1 LEKDGKT
8 MDYDL
13 IIRKPVIVDG
23 TGAPPYE
30 GDIAVTAGKIAAIGK
45 VGGSAREVIDAAGL
59 IATPGFVDPHTHYD
73 AQICWDP
80 LLTCSS
86 EHGVTSVVIGNCG
99 VGIAP
104 CRPNAHEIV
113 TRDLVTVEGIPFD
126 VLNRGITGDWESF
139 PQYMAAAQK
148 RGLGINVGFLV
159 ALTPLR
165 HFVLGEES
173 SERAAQPQERA
184 RIAALLREAL
194 DAGALGFSTTVFRQH
209 LGYKGRPLACRLADR
224 EELAAYAGV
233 LKEAGKGVVEIA
245 LTQDLGLLSDQEYEL
260 VDLLLEYSGR
270 PVTWTA
276 LLPRIT
282 DLTAHEATLK
292 KAEPL
297 IRRGGI
303 PQIVSKGNRILFGL
317 RDPFVFAPR
326 AEWKPMF
333 HQGVD
338 TQIKILS
345 DPGFRATFAEG
356 LKKPEVFFSGNWKAM
371 SVAEV
376 SDPKL
381 KHFEGKGVLEVA
393 QAMSKS
399 PVDAFLDLAIA
410 DNLET
415 RFCIFEDFERYL
427 TGLLVDDR
435 TLVGLGDGGA
445 HVDMFC
451 GAAYCT
457 YMVGHWVRE
466 EKLFTL
472 ERAIQ
477 RMTSEPADFFG
488 LKDRGRLAAGMAAD
502 IAIFDYDTVGE
513 KGPRTVYDLPGG
525 GMRLTVAATGVHY
538 TIVNG
543 QVLYDHGQPRPV
555 LPGRVLHSGAN

>member
-1 LEKDGKT
+1 

-13 IIRKPVIVDG
+13 IISHGTIVDG
-23 TGAPPYE
+23 TGAPRYE
-30 GDIAVTAGKIAAIGK
+30 ADLGIADGKIAAIGQIS
-45 VGGSAREVIDAAGL
+45 GTAREVIDAKGL
-59 IATPGFVDPHTHYD
+59 IVVPGFVDPHTHYD

-104 CRPNAHEIV
+104 CLPEAREMV

-126 VLNRGITGDWESF
+126 VLKTGITWDWVSF
-139 PQYMAAAQK
+139 PQYMQAAQN

-159 ALTPLR
+159 PLTPLR

-173 SERAAQPQERA
+173 SERAARPDERE
-184 RIAALLREAL
+184 RIKGLLREAL

-209 LGYKGRPLACRLADR
+209 LGYKGRPLACRLADHD
-224 EELAAYAGV
+224 ELAAYAGV
-233 LKEAGKGVVEIA
+233 LKQAGKGVVEIA
-245 LTQDLGLLSDQEYEL
+245 LTQDLGLLSEQEYEL
-260 VDLLLEYSGR
+260 LDLLLEHSER

-282 DLTAHEATLK
+282 DLKAHEATLR

-303 PQIVSKGNRILFGL
+303 PQIVGKGNKIQFGL

-326 AEWKPMF
+326 AEWKPLF
-333 HQGVD
+333 HQSVE
-338 TQIKILS
+338 TQVKLLS
-345 DPGFRATFAEG
+345 DPAFRATFAEG

-371 SVAEV
+371 SVSEV
-376 SDPKL
+376 RDPKL
-381 KHFEGKGVLEVA
+381 KGFEDKSIPQIAQEMGKA
-393 QAMSKS
+393 

-410 DNLET
+410 DKLET

-427 TGLLVDDR
+427 TGLLSDDR
-435 TLVGLGDGGA
+435 TLLGLGDGGA

-457 YMVGHWVRE
+457 YMLGHWVRD
-466 EKLFTL
+466 EKLFSL
-472 ERAIQ
+472 ERGVK

-488 LKDRGRLAAGMAAD
+488 LKDRGRLAVGAAAD

-513 KGPRTVYDLPGG
+513 KGPKAVRDLPGG
-525 GMRLTVAATGVHY
+525 GMRLVVAATGVRH

-543 QVLYDHGQPRPV
+543 QVLYDHGQPRKA
-555 LPGRVLHSGAN
+555 LPGRVLHPA

>member
-1 LEKDGKT
+1 

-13 IIRKPVIVDG
+13 IIRKATIVDG
-23 TGAPPYE
+23 TGAPGFK
-30 GDIAVTAGKIAAIGK
+30 GDIGVAGGRIAALGNLGGK
-45 VGGSAREVIDAAGL
+45 AREEIDAAGL
-59 IATPGFVDPHTHYD
+59 IAAPGFIDPHTHYD

-104 CRPNAHEIV
+104 CRAQAHEMV

-126 VLNRGITGDWESF
+126 VLTRGITWDWESF
-139 PQYMAAAQK
+139 PQYMQAAQN

-159 ALTPLR
+159 PLTPLR
-165 HFVLGEES
+165 HYVLGEES
-173 SERAAQPQERA
+173 SQRAARPDERE
-184 RIAALLREAL
+184 RIAGLLREAIG
-194 DAGALGFSTTVFRQH
+194 AGALGFSTTVFRQH

-224 EELAAYAGV
+224 DELAAYANV
-233 LKEAGKGVVEIA
+233 LKHSGRGVVEIA

-260 VDLLLEYSGR
+260 VDLLLEHSGR

-303 PQIVSKGNRILFGL
+303 PQIVSKGNKILFAL

-326 AEWKPMF
+326 AEWKQVF
-333 HQGVD
+333 HQPLEK
-338 TQIKILS
+338 QIEILS
-345 DPGFRATFAEG
+345 DPAFRAAFAQG
-356 LKKPEVFFSGNWKAM
+356 LEKPEVFFSGNWKAM

-376 SDPKL
+376 SDPAL
-381 KHFEGKGVLEVA
+381 RHFEGKGILQVA
-393 QAMSKS
+393 GETGKA

-410 DNLET
+410 DKLQT

-427 TGLLVDDR
+427 SGLLADDR

-466 EKLFTL
+466 EKLFSL
-472 ERAIQ
+472 ERAVK

-488 LKDRGRLAAGMAAD
+488 LGDRGRLAPGMAAD

-513 KGPRTVYDLPGG
+513 KGPRTAFDLPGG

-538 TIVNG
+538 TVVNG
-543 QVLYDHGQPRPV
+543 QVLYDHGQPRGV
-555 LPGRVLHSGAN
+555 LPGRVLRPT

>member
-1 LEKDGKT
+1 

-13 IIRKPVIVDG
+13 IIRNATIVDG
-23 TGAPPYE
+23 TGAARRE
-30 GDIAVTAGKIAAIGK
+30 GDLAISGDKIAAIGRI
-45 VGGSAREVIDAAGL
+45 GGRGREEIDAKGL

-86 EHGVTSVVIGNCG
+86 EHGITSVVIGNCG

-104 CRPNAHEIV
+104 CRPQAREIV

-126 VLNRGITGDWESF
+126 VLNRGITWEWESF
-139 PQYMAAAQK
+139 PQYMDAAAK

-165 HFVLGEES
+165 HYVLGEES
-173 SERAAQPQERA
+173 SERAARPDERE
-184 RIAALLREAL
+184 RIAALLREAVE
-194 DAGALGFSTTVFRQH
+194 AGALGFSTTVFRQH
-209 LGYKGRPLACRLADR
+209 LGYKGRPLACRLADH
-224 EELAAYAGV
+224 EELAAYANV
-233 LKEAGKGVVEIA
+233 LRQADKGVVEIA

-260 VDLLLEYSGR
+260 VDLLLEHSHR

-282 DLTAHEATLK
+282 DLTAHEATLR

-303 PQIVSKGNRILFGL
+303 PQIVSKGNKILFAL

-326 AEWKPMF
+326 AEWKQVF
-333 HQGVD
+333 HQSVER
-338 TQIKILS
+338 QKQILS
-345 DPGFRATFAEG
+345 DPQFRATFAEG
-356 LKKPEVFFSGNWKAM
+356 LKRPEVFFSGNWKAM

-376 SDPKL
+376 ADPKL
-381 KHFEGKGVLEVA
+381 REFEGLGIPEVA
-393 QAMSKS
+393 QRMGKA

-427 TGLLVDDR
+427 AGLLTDER

-451 GAAYCT
+451 GAAYST
-457 YMVGHWVRE
+457 YMVGHWVRD
-466 EKLFTL
+466 EKLMSL
-472 ERAIQ
+472 ERAIK

-488 LKDRGRLAAGMAAD
+488 LKDRGRLAPGMAAD

-513 KGPRTVYDLPGG
+513 KGPKASFDLPGG

-543 QVLYDHGQPRPV
+543 QVLYDHGKPRQV
-555 LPGRVLHSGAN
+555 LPGRVLHPGAN

>member
-1 LEKDGKT
+1 

-13 IIRKPVIVDG
+13 IISHGTIVDG
-23 TGAPPYE
+23 TGAPRFE
-30 GDIAVTAGKIAAIGK
+30 GDLGIADGKIKAIGQ
-45 VGGSAREVIDAAGL
+45 VRGRAREVIDAKGL
-59 IATPGFVDPHTHYD
+59 VVVPGFVDPHTHYD

-104 CRPNAHEIV
+104 CLPEAREVV

-126 VLNRGITGDWESF
+126 VLKTGITWDWVSF
-139 PQYMAAAQK
+139 PQYMQAAQS

-173 SERAAQPQERA
+173 SERAARPEERE
-184 RIAALLREAL
+184 RIKGLLREAL

-224 EELAAYAGV
+224 DELAAYAGV
-233 LKEAGKGVVEIA
+233 LKQAGRGVVEIA
-245 LTQDLGLLSDQEYEL
+245 LTQDLGLLSEQEYEL
-260 VDLLLEYSGR
+260 LDLLLKHSER

-282 DLTAHEATLK
+282 DLKAHEATLR

-303 PQIVSKGNRILFGL
+303 PQIVGKGNKIQFGL

-326 AEWKPMF
+326 AEWKPLF
-333 HQGVD
+333 HQTVE
-338 TQIKILS
+338 TQVKLLS
-345 DPGFRATFAEG
+345 DPAFRATFAEG

-371 SVAEV
+371 SVSEV

-381 KHFEGKGVLEVA
+381 KGFEDKSIPQVA
-393 QAMSKS
+393 QEMGKS

-410 DNLET
+410 DQLQT

-427 TGLLVDDR
+427 TGLLSDDR
-435 TLVGLGDGGA
+435 TLLGLGDGGA

-457 YMVGHWVRE
+457 YMLGHWVRD
-466 EKLFTL
+466 EKLLTL
-472 ERAIQ
+472 ERGVR

-488 LKDRGRLAAGMAAD
+488 LRDRGRLAVGAAAD
-502 IAIFDYDTVGE
+502 VAIFDYDTVGE
-513 KGPRTVYDLPGG
+513 KGPKAVHDLPGG
-525 GMRLTVAATGVHY
+525 GMRLVVAATGVRH
-538 TIVNG
+538 TVVNG
-543 QVLYDHGQPRPV
+543 QVLYDHGQPRKA
-555 LPGRVLHSGAN
+555 LPGRVLHPT

>member
-1 LEKDGKT
+1 

-13 IIRKPVIVDG
+13 IIKHGTIVDG
-23 TGAPPYE
+23 TGTPRYE
-30 GDIAVTAGKIAAIGK
+30 GDLAIADGKIAAIGA
-45 VGGSAREVIDAAGL
+45 VNGSARETIDASNL
-59 IATPGFVDPHTHYD
+59 IVTPGFVDPHCHYD

-104 CRPNAHEIV
+104 CLPEAREVV
-113 TRDLVTVEGIPFD
+113 TRDLVSVEGIPFD
-126 VLNRGITGDWESF
+126 VLNRGITWDWVTF
-139 PQYMAAAQK
+139 PQYMQAAQH

-159 ALTPLR
+159 PLTPLR

-173 SERAAQPQERA
+173 SERAARPDERG
-184 RIAALLREAL
+184 RIKDLLTDAL

-209 LGYKGRPLACRLADR
+209 LGYKARPLACRLADR
-224 EELAAYAGV
+224 DELAAYAGV

-245 LTQDLGLLSDQEYEL
+245 LTQDLGLLSEQEY
-260 VDLLLEYSGR
+260 DLLDFLLRESGR

-282 DLTAHEATLK
+282 DLKAHEATLR

-297 IRRGGI
+297 IRRGGV
-303 PQIVSKGNRILFGL
+303 PQISGKGNKILFAL

-326 AEWKPMF
+326 AEWKPIF
-333 HQGVD
+333 HESVES
-338 TQIKILS
+338 QIQLLS
-345 DPGFRATFAEG
+345 APAFRSAFAEG
-356 LKKPEVFFSGNWKAM
+356 LKRPEVFFSGNWNAM

-376 SDPKL
+376 HDPKL
-381 KHFEGKGVLEVA
+381 KHFDGKSIPEVA
-393 QAMSKS
+393 QELGKS
-399 PVDAFLDLAIA
+399 PVDAFLDLAIE
-410 DNLET
+410 DGLET
-415 RFCIFEDFERYL
+415 RFCIFEDFERHL
-427 TGLLVDDR
+427 TGLLTDDR

-457 YMVGHWVRE
+457 YMLSHWVRE
-466 EKLFTL
+466 VKLFTL
-472 ERAIQ
+472 ERAIK
-477 RMTSEPADFFG
+477 RITSEPADFFG
-488 LKDRGRLAAGMAAD
+488 LMDRGRLAVGAAAD
-502 IAIFDYDTVGE
+502 IAVFDYDKVGE
-513 KGPRTVYDLPGG
+513 RGPRTTRDLPGG
-525 GMRLTVAATGVHY
+525 GMRLVVAATGVNY

-543 QVLYDHGQPRPV
+543 QVLYDHGQARPG
-555 LPGRVLHSGAN
+555 LPGTVLRPT

>member
-1 LEKDGKT
+1 

-13 IIRKPVIVDG
+13 IIKHGTIVDG
-23 TGAPPYE
+23 TGAPRYE
-30 GDIAVTAGKIAAIGK
+30 ADLAIGGGKIAAIGETN
-45 VGGSAREVIDAAGL
+45 GTAREVIDAAHL
-59 IATPGFVDPHTHYD
+59 IVTPGFVDPHTHYD

-104 CRPNAHEIV
+104 CLPDAHEMV

-126 VLNRGITGDWESF
+126 VLKQGITWDWESF
-139 PQYMAAAQK
+139 PQYMGAAQK

-159 ALTPLR
+159 PLTPLR
-165 HFVLGEES
+165 HYVLGEES
-173 SERAAQPQERA
+173 SERAARPDERE
-184 RIAALLREAL
+184 RIAGLLRDAL

-209 LGYKGRPLACRLADR
+209 LGYKGRPLACRLADHD
-224 EELAAYAGV
+224 ELAAYAGV
-233 LKEAGKGVVEIA
+233 LKQAGKGVVEIA
-245 LTQDLGLLSDQEYEL
+245 LTQDLGLLSETEYEL
-260 VDLLLEYSGR
+260 LDLLLQHSER

-282 DLTAHEATLK
+282 DLKAHEATLR

-303 PQIVSKGNRILFGL
+303 PQIVSKGNKILFAL
-317 RDPFVFAPR
+317 R
-326 AEWKPMF
+326 AEWKPVF
-333 HQGVD
+333 HQ
-338 TQIKILS
+338 TIENQIKLLS
-345 DPGFRATFAEG
+345 DPAFRATFAEG
-356 LKKPEVFFSGNWKAM
+356 LKKPEVFFSGNWSAM

-376 SDPKL
+376 RDPKL
-381 KHFEGKGVLEVA
+381 KGFEGKGILQVA
-393 QAMSKS
+393 DEMGKA

-410 DNLET
+410 DKLET

-427 TGLLVDDR
+427 TGLLTDNR

-457 YMVGHWVRE
+457 YMLGHWVRD
-466 EKLFTL
+466 EKLLTL
-472 ERAIQ
+472 ERAVK

-488 LKDRGRLAAGMAAD
+488 LGDRGRLTVGKAAD
-502 IAIFDYDTVGE
+502 VAVLDYDSVGE
-513 KGPRTVYDLPGG
+513 KGPKAVFDLPGG

-543 QVLYDHGQPRPV
+543 QVLYDHGQPRDGR
-555 LPGRVLHSGAN
+555 PGRVLHPGPA

>member
-1 LEKDGKT
+1 

-13 IIRKPVIVDG
+13 IIKRGTIVDG
-23 TGAPPYE
+23 SGAPRYE
-30 GDIAVTAGKIAAIGK
+30 ADLAVAAGQIAAIGE
-45 VGGSAREVIDAAGL
+45 VNGSAREVIDAKDL
-59 IATPGFVDPHTHYD
+59 IVTPGFIDPHTHYD

-104 CRPNAHEIV
+104 CRPDAHEIV

-126 VLNRGITGDWESF
+126 VLARGITWDWESF
-139 PQYMAAAQK
+139 PQYMQAAQK
-148 RGLGINVGFLV
+148 RGLAINVGFL
-159 ALTPLR
+159 APLTPLR
-165 HFVLGEES
+165 HYVMGEES
-173 SERAAQPQERA
+173 SERAARPDERE
-184 RIAALLREAL
+184 RIAGLLRDAL

-209 LGYKGRPLACRLADR
+209 LGYKARPLACRLADHD
-224 EELAAYAGV
+224 ELAAYAGV
-233 LKEAGKGVVEIA
+233 LKKAGKGVVEIA
-245 LTQDLGLLSDQEYEL
+245 LTQDLGLLSETEYEL
-260 VDLLLEYSGR
+260 LDLLLKHSER

-282 DLTAHEATLK
+282 DLKAHEATLR

-303 PQIVSKGNRILFGL
+303 PQIVSKGNKILFAL
-317 RDPFVFAPR
+317 HDPFVFAPR
-326 AEWKPMF
+326 AEWKPLF
-333 HQGVD
+333 HQPVEA
-338 TQIKILS
+338 QIKLLS
-345 DPGFRATFAEG
+345 DPAFRATFAEG
-356 LKKPEVFFSGNWKAM
+356 LKKPEVFFSGNWNAM

-376 SDPKL
+376 QDPKL
-381 KHFEGKGVLEVA
+381 KGFEGKGILQVA
-393 QAMSKS
+393 QEMGKA

-410 DNLET
+410 DKLET

-427 TGLLVDDR
+427 TGLLIDDR

-457 YMVGHWVRE
+457 YMLGHWVRD

-472 ERAIQ
+472 ERAVK

-488 LKDRGRLAAGMAAD
+488 LADRGRLAVGKAAD
-502 IAIFDYDTVGE
+502 VAVLDYDTVGE
-513 KGPRTVYDLPGG
+513 TGPKAVFDLPGG
-525 GMRLTVAATGVHY
+525 GMRLTVAATGVRY
-538 TIVNG
+538 SIING
-543 QVLYDHGQPRPV
+543 QVLYDHGQPRTG
-555 LPGRVLHSGAN
+555 LPGRVLHPVPA

>member
-1 LEKDGKT
+1 

-13 IIRKPVIVDG
+13 IIRKPTIVDG
-23 TGAPPYE
+23 TGAPRYE
-30 GDIAVTAGKIAAIGK
+30 ADLAITGGKIAAIGQIS
-45 VGGSAREVIDAAGL
+45 GTARETIDATGL

-104 CRPNAHEIV
+104 CLPDAHEMV

-126 VLNRGITGDWESF
+126 VLNRGITWDWESF

-159 ALTPLR
+159 PLTPLR

-173 SERAAQPQERA
+173 SQRAARPDERG
-184 RIAALLREAL
+184 RIAGLLREAL

-209 LGYKGRPLACRLADR
+209 LGYKGRPLACRLADHD
-224 EELAAYAGV
+224 ELAAYADV
-233 LKEAGKGVVEIA
+233 LKQAGKGVVEIA
-245 LTQDLGLLSDQEYEL
+245 LTQDLGLLSDKEYDL
-260 VDLLLEYSGR
+260 VDLLLEHSGR

-303 PQIVSKGNRILFGL
+303 PQIVSKGNKILFGL

-333 HQGVD
+333 HQSVE

-345 DPGFRATFAEG
+345 DPAFRATFAEG

-371 SVAEV
+371 SVADV

-381 KHFEGKGVLEVA
+381 KRFEGMGLPELGQEMGKA
-393 QAMSKS
+393 

-410 DNLET
+410 DNMET

-427 TGLLVDDR
+427 SGLLADDR

-472 ERAIQ
+472 ERAIK

-488 LKDRGRLAAGMAAD
+488 LADRGRLTPGMAAD

-513 KGPRTVYDLPGG
+513 KGPRSSYDLPGG
-525 GMRLTVAATGVHY
+525 GMRLTVAATGVSY

-543 QVLYDHGQPRPV
+543 QVLYDHGQPRKG
-555 LPGRVLHSGAN
+555 LPGRVLHPV

>member
-1 LEKDGKT
+1 

-13 IIRKPVIVDG
+13 IIKHGTIVDG
-23 TGAPPYE
+23 TGAPRYE
-30 GDIAVTAGKIAAIGK
+30 ADLGISGGKIAAIGQIS
-45 VGGSAREVIDAAGL
+45 GPAREVIDAKGL
-59 IATPGFVDPHTHYD
+59 VVVPGFVDPHTHYD

-104 CRPNAHEIV
+104 CLPEAREMV

-126 VLNRGITGDWESF
+126 VLNQGITWDWESF
-139 PQYMAAAQK
+139 PQYMQAAQE

-159 ALTPLR
+159 PLTPLR

-173 SERAAQPQERA
+173 SVRAALPPERE
-184 RIAALLREAL
+184 RIKGLLREAL

-209 LGYKGRPLACRLADR
+209 LGYKGRPLACRLADHD
-224 EELAAYAGV
+224 ELAAYAGV
-233 LKEAGKGVVEIA
+233 LKQAGKGVVEIA
-245 LTQDLGLLSDQEYEL
+245 LTQDLGLLSEDEYKL
-260 VDLLLEYSGR
+260 LDLLLEHSER

-282 DLTAHEATLK
+282 DLKAHEATLR

-303 PQIVSKGNRILFGL
+303 PQIVSKGNKIQFGL

-333 HQGVD
+333 HQTVE
-338 TQIKILS
+338 TQIKLLS
-345 DPGFRATFAEG
+345 DPAFRATFAEG

-376 SDPKL
+376 RDPKL
-381 KHFEGKGVLEVA
+381 KHFEDQSIPEVA
-393 QAMSKS
+393 REMGKA
-399 PVDAFLDLAIA
+399 PVDAFLDLAIQ
-410 DNLET
+410 DGMQT

-427 TGLLVDDR
+427 SGLLADDR

-457 YMVGHWVRE
+457 YMVGHWVRD

-472 ERAIQ
+472 ERAIK

-488 LKDRGRLAAGMAAD
+488 LKDRGRLALGAAAD
-502 IAIFDYDTVGE
+502 VAIFDYDTVGE
-513 KGPRTVYDLPGG
+513 KGPKATHDLPGG
-525 GMRLTVAATGVHY
+525 GMRLTVAATGVQY

-543 QVLYDHGQPRPV
+543 HVLYDHGKPREG
-555 LPGRVLHSGAN
+555 LPGRVLRPM

>member
-1 LEKDGKT
+1 

-13 IIRKPVIVDG
+13 IIKHGTIVDG
-23 TGAPPYE
+23 TGAPRYE
-30 GDIAVTAGKIAAIGK
+30 ADLAVANGKIAAIGQIS
-45 VGGSAREVIDAAGL
+45 GSASEVIDARNL
-59 IATPGFVDPHTHYD
+59 VVVPGFVDPHTHYD

-104 CRPNAHEIV
+104 CRPEAHEIV
-113 TRDLVTVEGIPFD
+113 TRDLVSVEGIAFD
-126 VLNRGITGDWESF
+126 VLNRGITWDWVSF

-159 ALTPLR
+159 PLTPLR

-173 SERAAQPQERA
+173 SERAARPEERV
-184 RIAALLREAL
+184 RIQGLLREAL

-224 EELAAYAGV
+224 DELAAYGDV
-233 LKEAGKGVVEIA
+233 LKQAGKGVVEIA
-245 LTQDLGLLSDQEYEL
+245 LTQDLGLLSEQEYEL
-260 VDLLLEYSGR
+260 LDLLLEASAR

-282 DLTAHEATLK
+282 DLKAHEATLR

-303 PQIVSKGNRILFGL
+303 PQIVGKGNKILFSL

-326 AEWKPMF
+326 AEWKPVF
-333 HQGVD
+333 HQSVE
-338 TQIKILS
+338 TQKQLLS
-345 DPGFRATFAEG
+345 DPAFRAAFAEG

-376 SDPKL
+376 KDPKL
-381 KHFEGKGVLEVA
+381 KGFEDKSIPQVA
-393 QAMSKS
+393 QEMGKS

-410 DNLET
+410 DGLET
-415 RFCIFEDFERYL
+415 RFCIFEDFEQYL
-427 TGLLVDDR
+427 TGLLTDDR
-435 TLVGLGDGGA
+435 TLLGLGDGGA

-457 YMVGHWVRE
+457 YMLSHWVRS

-472 ERAIQ
+472 ERAVK

-488 LKDRGRLAAGMAAD
+488 LKDRGRLAEGLAAD

-513 KGPRTVYDLPGG
+513 KGPKAVSDLPGG
-525 GMRLTVAATGVHY
+525 GLRLVVAATGMQY

-543 QVLYDHGQPRPV
+543 QVLYDHGEPRQA
-555 LPGRVLHSGAN
+555 LPGTVLHPS